1 MKMSYF
7 SAGTL
12 LDLSPMD
19 ELLQTHFPEEPYTS
33 TWSDKCHLSDD
44 LASEA
49 DYQDLE
55 NILAMSQTR
64 LDLDLEACSPAS
76 SGPQSPLL
84 LPDPN
89 EHISDDD
96 LIKLPIRELNKRI
109 RHLPKEE
116 VKNIRKRRRSLKN
129 RGYATSC
136 RQRRVALK
144 DSLETQNQRL
154 KAQLREAKEKLNI
167 AIKDRDIYKAKCG
180 QLQDILLKVRSMPHS

>member
-1 MKMSYF
+1 MSCF

-12 LDLSPMD
+12 LDLSPME
-19 ELLQTHFPEEPYTS
+19 ELLETHFPEEPYTP

-64 LDLDLEACSPAS
+64 LDLDLEPFSPAS
-76 SGPQSPLL
+76 SGPQSPQL
-84 LPDPN
+84 LPDSN

-109 RHLPKEE
+109 RHLSKEE
-116 VKNIRKRRRSLKN
+116 VKKIRKRRRSLKN

-144 DSLETQNQRL
+144 ETLETQNQRL

-167 AIKDRDIYKAKCG
+167 AIKDRDIYKEKCG
-180 QLQDILLKVRSMPHS
+180 QLQDILLKVRCIPHS

>member
-1 MKMSYF
+1 
-7 SAGTL
+7 
-12 LDLSPMD
+12 MD

-76 SGPQSPLL
+76 SGPQSPQLL
-84 LPDPN
+84 SDSN

-109 RHLPKEE
+109 RHLSKEE
-116 VKNIRKRRRSLKN
+116 VKKIRKRRRSLKN

-180 QLQDILLKVRSMPHS
+180 QLQDILLKVRCMPHS